1 MKKKI
6 VFTMNCHAGYIIRN
20 IKRYNH
26 KILDDYNIYHIN
38 YAMGTYLIDYN
49 LTNDDIELIK
59 KADILIIQYIKKDRG
74 MLNHDY
80 IKQIAETNKI
90 FILPHYTFSGYFDD
104 EITNKLINEN
114 KTVSQIENAIANINI
129 DEDTVNK
136 NLINNLNNIKKL
148 DELGCCNMF
157 EYVKNNYKKNRLFQ
171 NRGHPNNLFFIELSN
186 QLLQKIGYTEK
197 LNGIYENFSNH
208 SNQICIIYQ
217 PIKNILKLE
226 FDYNIYSNDIFISTS
241 EYFKIINYKTC
252 FNDEIV
258 NKINYL
264 TRNIEKKYFGTILF
278 LTCFNK
284 DLLMN
289 TLKLIR

>member
-6 VFTMNCHAGYIIRN
+6 VFMMNCHAGYIIRN

-80 IKQIAETNKI
+80 IKQIAETNNI
-90 FILPHYTFSGYFDD
+90 FLLPHYTFCGYFDD
-104 EITNKLINEN
+104 KLTNKLINEN
-114 KTVSQIENAIANINI
+114 KTISQIENAIANINI
-129 DEDTVNK
+129 DEDTIIE
-136 NLINNLNNIKKL
+136 NLNNNLNNIKKL

-157 EYVKNNYKKNRLFQ
+157 EYVKNNYKKKRLFQ
-171 NRGHPNNLFFIELSN
+171 NRGHPNNLFFIELTN